1 MLSFSVVK
9 SAGSAGNYYTDKDNY
24 YVLGSM
30 GERWAGQGAEQ
41 LGLQGSVDKDVF
53 TRLLEG
59 RLPDGADLSRMQ
71 DGSNK
76 HRPGYDLTFSAPKS
90 VSMMAMLG
98 GDKRLIDAHNQA
110 VDFAVRQV
118 EALASTRVMT
128 DGQSETVLTGN
139 LVMALFN
146 HDTSRDQDP
155 QLHTHVVVANV
166 TQHNGE
172 WKTLSS
178 DKVGKTGFSEN
189 VLANRIAFGKIY
201 QSELRQ
207 RVEALGYETEVVGKH
222 GMWEMPGVPVEAF
235 SGRSQAIREAVGEDA
250 SLKSRDVAALDTRKS
265 KQHVDPEVRMAEW
278 MQTLKET
285 GFDIRAYRDAADQR
299 AEIRTQAP
307 GPASQDGPDVQQAVT
322 QAIAGLSE
330 RKVQFTYTDVLARTV
345 GILPPEN
352 GVIERARAGIDE
364 AISRE
369 QLIPLD
375 REKGLFTSGIHVLDE
390 LSVRALSRDIMKQ
403 NRVTVHPEKSVPRTA
418 GYSDAVSVLAQDR
431 PSLAIVSGQGGAA
444 GQRERVAELVMM
456 AREQGREVQIIA
468 ADRRSQMNLKQDER
482 LSGELITGRRQLL
495 EGMAFP
501 PGSTVIVDQGEKL
514 SLKETLTLLDGAAR
528 HNVQVLITDSG
539 QRTGTGSALM
549 AMKDAGVNTYRWQGG
564 EQRPAT
570 IISEPDRNV
579 RYARLAGD
587 FAASVKAGEESVAQ
601 VSGVREQ
608 AILTEAI
615 RSELKTQGVLGH
627 PEVTMTA
634 LSPVWL
640 DSRSRYLRDM
650 YRPGMVM
657 EQWNP
662 ETRSHDRY
670 VIDRVTAQSHSLTLR
685 DAQGETQVVRIS
697 SLDSSWSLFRP
708 EKMPVAD
715 GERLRVTGKIPGLRV
730 SGGDRLQVASV
741 SEDAMTVVV
750 PGRAEPATLPVAD
763 SPFTALK
770 LENGWVETPGH
781 SVSDSATVFA
791 SVTQMAMD
799 NATLNGLA
807 RSGRDV
813 RLYSSLDEPRTAE
826 KLARHPSFTVVSDQI
841 KARAGETLLETA
853 ISLQKAG
860 LHTPAQQA
868 IHLALP
874 VLESKN
880 LAFSMVD
887 LLTEAKSFAAEG
899 TGFTEL
905 GGEINA
911 QIKRGDLLYV
921 DVAKG
926 YGTGLLVSRASYEAE
941 KSILRHILEGKEA
954 VTPLME
960 RVPGELM
967 ETLTSGQ
974 RAATRMI
981 LETSDRFT
989 VVQGYAGVGKTTQFR
1004 AVMSA
1009 VNMLPASERPRVVG
1023 LGPTH
1028 RAVGEMRSAGVDAQT
1043 LASFLHDT
1051 QLQAI
1056 APGQPFRLQQTRS
1069 AADVVIMKEIVRQ
1082 TPELREAVYSL
1093 INRDVERALSG
1104 LESVKPSQVPRQEGA
1119 WAPEHSVTEFSHSQ
1133 EAKLAEAQQKAML
1146 KGEAFPDIP
1155 MTLYEAIVRDYTGR
1169 TPEARE
1175 QTLIVTHLNE
1185 DRRVLNSMIH
1195 DAREKAGE
1203 LGKEQ
1208 VMVPVLNTANIR
1220 DGELRRLSTWEN
1232 NPDALALVDSVYHR
1246 IAGISKDDGL
1256 ITLEDAEGNT
1266 RLISPREA
1274 VAEGVTL
1281 YTPDKIRVGTGDRMR
1296 FTKSDRERGYVA
1308 NSVWTVTAVSGDS
1321 VTLSDGQQTRVIR
1334 PGQERAEQHIDLA
1347 YAITAHGAQ
1356 GTSET
1361 FAIALEGTEG
1371 NRKLMAGFESAYVAL
1386 SRMKQHV
1393 QVYTDNRQGWT
1404 DAINNAVQKG
1414 TAHDVFEPKPDR
1426 EVMNAQRLFSTAR
1439 ELRDVA
1445 AGRAVL
1451 RQAGLAGGDSPARFI
1466 APGRKY
1472 PQPYV
1477 ALPAFDRNGRSAGIW
1492 LNPLTTDDGNGLR
1505 GFSGE
1510 GRVKGRGDAQF
1521 VALQGSRNGE
1531 SLLADN
1537 MQDGVRI
1544 ARDNPD
1550 SGVVVRIAGEGRP
1563 WNPGAITGGRV
1574 WGDIPDSSVQPG
1586 AGNGEPVTAEV
1597 LAQRQAEEAIRR
1609 ETERRA
1615 DEIVRKMAENKPD
1628 LPDGKT
1634 ELAVRDIAGQERD
1647 RTASSERETALP
1659 ESVLRE
1665 SQREREAV
1673 REVARENLL
1682 QERLQQMERDMVRD
1696 LQKEKT
1702 LGGD

>member
-146 HDTSRDQDP
+146 HDTSRDQEP
-155 QLHTHVVVANV
+155 QLHTHAVVANV

-299 AEIRTQAP
+299 AETRTQAP
-307 GPASQDGPDVQQAVT
+307 GAVSQEGPDVQQAVT

-456 AREQGREVQIIA
+456 VREQGREVQIIA

-495 EGMAFP
+495 EGMAFT

-608 AILTEAI
+608 AILTQAI

-627 PEVTMTA
+627 QEVTMTA

-715 GERLRVTGKIPGLRV
+715 GERLRVTGKISGLRV

-750 PGRAEPATLPVAD
+750 PGRAEPASLPVSD

-826 KLARHPSFTVVSDQI
+826 KLARQRSGETPDFSNTLFLLDESSMVGNTDM
-841 KARAGETLLETA
+841 ARAYALIA
-853 ISLQKAG
+853 AG
-860 LHTPAQQA
+860 
-868 IHLALP
+868 
-874 VLESKN
+874 
-880 LAFSMVD
+880 
-887 LLTEAKSFAAEG
+887 
-899 TGFTEL
+899 
-905 GGEINA
+905 GG
-911 QIKRGDLLYV
+911 
-921 DVAKG
+921 
-926 YGTGLLVSRASYEAE
+926 
-941 KSILRHILEGKEA
+941 
-954 VTPLME
+954 
-960 RVPGELM
+960 
-967 ETLTSGQ
+967 
-974 RAATRMI
+974 
-981 LETSDRFT
+981 
-989 VVQGYAGVGKTTQFR
+989 R
-1004 AVMSA
+1004 AV
-1009 VNMLPASERPRVVG
+1009 ASG
-1023 LGPTH
+1023 
-1028 RAVGEMRSAGVDAQT
+1028 
-1043 LASFLHDT
+1043 DT
-1051 QLQAI
+1051 DQLQAI

-1069 AADVVIMKEIVRQ
+1069 AADVAIMKEIVRQ

-1104 LESVKPSQVPRQEGA
+1104 LESVKPSQVPRLEGA

-1133 EAKLAEAQQKAML
+1133 EAKLAEAQQKAMQ
-1146 KGEAFPDIP
+1146 KGEAFPDVP

-1256 ITLEDAEGNT
+1256 ISEPAH
-1266 RLISPREA
+1266 
-1274 VAEGVTL
+1274 
-1281 YTPDKIRVGTGDRMR
+1281 TG
-1296 FTKSDRERGYVA
+1296 
-1308 NSVWTVTAVSGDS
+1308 
-1321 VTLSDGQQTRVIR
+1321 
-1334 PGQERAEQHIDLA
+1334 
-1347 YAITAHGAQ
+1347 
-1356 GTSET
+1356 
-1361 FAIALEGTEG
+1361 
-1371 NRKLMAGFESAYVAL
+1371 
-1386 SRMKQHV
+1386 
-1393 QVYTDNRQGWT
+1393 
-1404 DAINNAVQKG
+1404 
-1414 TAHDVFEPKPDR
+1414 
-1426 EVMNAQRLFSTAR
+1426 
-1439 ELRDVA
+1439 
-1445 AGRAVL
+1445 
-1451 RQAGLAGGDSPARFI
+1451 
-1466 APGRKY
+1466 
-1472 PQPYV
+1472 
-1477 ALPAFDRNGRSAGIW
+1477 
-1492 LNPLTTDDGNGLR
+1492 
-1505 GFSGE
+1505 
-1510 GRVKGRGDAQF
+1510 
-1521 VALQGSRNGE
+1521 
-1531 SLLADN
+1531 
-1537 MQDGVRI
+1537 
-1544 ARDNPD
+1544 
-1550 SGVVVRIAGEGRP
+1550 
-1563 WNPGAITGGRV
+1563 
-1574 WGDIPDSSVQPG
+1574 
-1586 AGNGEPVTAEV
+1586 
-1597 LAQRQAEEAIRR
+1597 
-1609 ETERRA
+1609 
-1615 DEIVRKMAENKPD
+1615 
-1628 LPDGKT
+1628 
-1634 ELAVRDIAGQERD
+1634 
-1647 RTASSERETALP
+1647 
-1659 ESVLRE
+1659 
-1665 SQREREAV
+1665 
-1673 REVARENLL
+1673 
-1682 QERLQQMERDMVRD
+1682 
-1696 LQKEKT
+1696 
-1702 LGGD
+1702 

>member
-1 MLSFSVVK
+1 M
-9 SAGSAGNYYTDKDNY
+9 NNP
-24 YVLGSM
+24 
-30 GERWAGQGAEQ
+30 
-41 LGLQGSVDKDVF
+41 
-53 TRLLEG
+53 LE
-59 RLPDGADLSRMQ
+59 
-71 DGSNK
+71 
-76 HRPGYDLTFSAPKS
+76 
-90 VSMMAMLG
+90 
-98 GDKRLIDAHNQA
+98 
-110 VDFAVRQV
+110 
-118 EALASTRVMT
+118 
-128 DGQSETVLTGN
+128 
-139 LVMALFN
+139 
-146 HDTSRDQDP
+146 
-155 QLHTHVVVANV
+155 
-166 TQHNGE
+166 
-172 WKTLSS
+172 
-178 DKVGKTGFSEN
+178 
-189 VLANRIAFGKIY
+189 
-201 QSELRQ
+201 
-207 RVEALGYETEVVGKH
+207 
-222 GMWEMPGVPVEAF
+222 
-235 SGRSQAIREAVGEDA
+235 
-250 SLKSRDVAALDTRKS
+250 
-265 KQHVDPEVRMAEW
+265 
-278 MQTLKET
+278 
-285 GFDIRAYRDAADQR
+285 
-299 AEIRTQAP
+299 
-307 GPASQDGPDVQQAVT
+307 AVT
-322 QAIAGLSE
+322 QAVNSLVTALKLPDESAKANEVLGEMSFPQFSRLLPYRDYNQESGL
-330 RKVQFTYTDVLARTV
+330 FMNDTTMGFML
-345 GILPPEN
+345 
-352 GVIERARAGIDE
+352 E
-364 AISRE
+364 AIPINGANESIVEALDHMLRTK
-369 QLIPLD
+369 LPRGIPLCIHLMSSQLVGD
-375 REKGLFTSGIHVLDE
+375 RIEYGLREFSWSGEQAERFNAIT
-390 LSVRALSRDIMKQ
+390 RAYYMKAAATQ
-403 NRVTVHPEKSVPRTA
+403 FPLPE
-418 GYSDAVSVLAQDR
+418 G
-431 PSLAIVSGQGGAA
+431 
-444 GQRERVAELVMM
+444 
-456 AREQGREVQIIA
+456 
-468 ADRRSQMNLKQDER
+468 MNLPLTLRHYRVFISYCSPSKKKSRADILEMENLVKIIRASLQGASITTQTVDAQAFIDIV
-482 LSGELITGRRQLL
+482 GEMINHNPDSLYPKRRQLDPYSDL
-495 EGMAFP
+495 NYQCVEDSFDLKVRADYLTLGLRENGRNSTARILNFHLARNPEIAFLWNMADNYSNLLNP
-501 PGSTVIVDQGEKL
+501 EL
-514 SLKETLTLLDGAAR
+514 SISCPFILTLTLVVED
-528 HNVQVLITDSG
+528 QVKTH
-539 QRTGTGSALM
+539 
-549 AMKDAGVNTYRWQGG
+549 
-564 EQRPAT
+564 
-570 IISEPDRNV
+570 SE
-579 RYARLAGD
+579 A
-587 FAASVKAGEESVAQ
+587 
-601 VSGVREQ
+601 
-608 AILTEAI
+608 
-615 RSELKTQGVLGH
+615 
-627 PEVTMTA
+627 
-634 LSPVWL
+634 
-640 DSRSRYLRDM
+640 SRSRYLRDM

-670 VIDRVTAQSHSLTLR
+670 VIDRVTAQSNSLTLR

-750 PGRAEPATLPVAD
+750 PGRAEPASLPVAD

-770 LENGWVETPGH
+770 LESGWVETPGH
-781 SVSDSATVFA
+781 SVSDSAKVFA

-813 RLYSSLDEPRTAE
+813 RLYSSLDETRTAE
-826 KLARHPSFTVVSDQI
+826 KLARHPSFTVVSEQI
-841 KARAGETLLETA
+841 KTRAGETSLETA
-853 ISLQKAG
+853 ISHQKSA

-874 VLESKN
+874 VVESKK
-880 LAFSMVD
+880 LAFSQVD

-899 TGFTEL
+899 TSFTDL

-926 YGTGLLVSRASYEAE
+926 YGTDLLVSRASYEAE

-967 ETLTSGQ
+967 EKLTSGQ

-1051 QLQAI
+1051 QLQQRSGETPDFSNTLFLLDESSMVGNTDMARAYALIAAGGGRAVASGDTDQLQAI

-1104 LESVKPSQVPRQEGA
+1104 LERVKPSQVPRLEGA

-1146 KGEAFPDIP
+1146 KGEAFPDVP

-1203 LGKEQ
+1203 LGQEQ

-1232 NPDALALVDSVYHR
+1232 NPDALALVDNVYHR
-1246 IAGISKDDGL
+1246 IAGISRDDGL
-1256 ITLEDAEGNT
+1256 ITLQDAEGNT

-1281 YTPDKIRVGTGDRMR
+1281 YTPDTIRVGTGDRMR

-1356 GTSET
+1356 GASET

-1393 QVYTDNRQGWT
+1393 QVYTDDRHGWT

-1414 TAHDVFEPKPDR
+1414 TAHDVLEPKADR
-1426 EVMNAQRLFSTAR
+1426 EVMNAERLFSTAR

-1477 ALPAFDRNGRSAGIW
+1477 ALPAFDRNGKSAGIW

-1510 GRVKGRGDAQF
+1510 GRVKGSGDAQF

-1537 MQDGVRI
+1537 MQDGIRI

-1574 WGDIPDSSVQPG
+1574 WGDIPDNSVQPG

-1628 LPDGKT
+1628 LPDSKT
-1634 ELAVRDIAGQERD
+1634 EQAVREIAGQERD
-1647 RTASSERETALP
+1647 RSAISEREAALP

-1665 SQREREAV
+1665 SQREREVV

>member
-1 MLSFSVVK
+1 
-9 SAGSAGNYYTDKDNY
+9 
-24 YVLGSM
+24 
-30 GERWAGQGAEQ
+30 AGQGAEQ
-41 LGLQGSVDKDVF
+41 LGLQGSVDKDIF

-299 AEIRTQAP
+299 AETRTQAP
-307 GPASQDGPDVQQAVT
+307 GAVSQEGPDVQQAVT

-482 LSGELITGRRQLL
+482 LSGELITGRRQLQ
-495 EGMAFP
+495 EGMIFT

-608 AILTEAI
+608 AMLTQTI

-670 VIDRVTAQSHSLTLR
+670 VIDRV
-685 DAQGETQVVRIS
+685 
-697 SLDSSWSLFRP
+697 
-708 EKMPVAD
+708 
-715 GERLRVTGKIPGLRV
+715 
-730 SGGDRLQVASV
+730 
-741 SEDAMTVVV
+741 
-750 PGRAEPATLPVAD
+750 
-763 SPFTALK
+763 
-770 LENGWVETPGH
+770 
-781 SVSDSATVFA
+781 
-791 SVTQMAMD
+791 
-799 NATLNGLA
+799 
-807 RSGRDV
+807 
-813 RLYSSLDEPRTAE
+813 
-826 KLARHPSFTVVSDQI
+826 
-841 KARAGETLLETA
+841 
-853 ISLQKAG
+853 
-860 LHTPAQQA
+860 
-868 IHLALP
+868 
-874 VLESKN
+874 
-880 LAFSMVD
+880 
-887 LLTEAKSFAAEG
+887 
-899 TGFTEL
+899 
-905 GGEINA
+905 
-911 QIKRGDLLYV
+911 
-921 DVAKG
+921 
-926 YGTGLLVSRASYEAE
+926 
-941 KSILRHILEGKEA
+941 
-954 VTPLME
+954 
-960 RVPGELM
+960 
-967 ETLTSGQ
+967 
-974 RAATRMI
+974 
-981 LETSDRFT
+981 
-989 VVQGYAGVGKTTQFR
+989 
-1004 AVMSA
+1004 
-1009 VNMLPASERPRVVG
+1009 
-1023 LGPTH
+1023 
-1028 RAVGEMRSAGVDAQT
+1028 
-1043 LASFLHDT
+1043 
-1051 QLQAI
+1051 
-1056 APGQPFRLQQTRS
+1056 
-1069 AADVVIMKEIVRQ
+1069 
-1082 TPELREAVYSL
+1082 
-1093 INRDVERALSG
+1093 
-1104 LESVKPSQVPRQEGA
+1104 
-1119 WAPEHSVTEFSHSQ
+1119 
-1133 EAKLAEAQQKAML
+1133 
-1146 KGEAFPDIP
+1146 
-1155 MTLYEAIVRDYTGR
+1155 
-1169 TPEARE
+1169 
-1175 QTLIVTHLNE
+1175 
-1185 DRRVLNSMIH
+1185 
-1195 DAREKAGE
+1195 
-1203 LGKEQ
+1203 
-1208 VMVPVLNTANIR
+1208 PVLNTANIR

-1232 NPDALALVDSVYHR
+1232 NPDALALVDNVYHR

-1256 ITLEDAEGNT
+1256 ITLQDAEGNT

-1281 YTPDKIRVGTGDRMR
+1281 YTPDTIRVGTGDRMR

-1347 YAITAHGAQ
+1347 CAITAHGAQ
-1356 GTSET
+1356 GASET

-1371 NRKLMAGFESAYVAL
+1371 NRKQMAGFESAYVAL

-1393 QVYTDNRQGWT
+1393 QVYTDDRQGWT

-1414 TAHDVFEPKPDR
+1414 TAHDVLEPKPDR
-1426 EVMNAQRLFSTAR
+1426 EVMNAERLFSTAR

-1477 ALPAFDRNGRSAGIW
+1477 ALPAFDRNGKSAGIW

-1510 GRVKGRGDAQF
+1510 GRVKGSGDAQF

-1597 LAQRQAEEAIRR
+1597 LTQQQAEEAIRR

-1634 ELAVRDIAGQERD
+1634 ELAVREIAGQERD
-1647 RTASSERETALP
+1647 RAAITEREAALP

-1682 QERLQQMERDMVRD
+1682 QERLQQVERDMVRD

>member
-1 MLSFSVVK
+1 MASINTIVKRKQYLWLGIVVVGTASAIGGALYLSDVDMSGNGETVAEQEPVPDMTGVVDTTFDDKVRQHATTEMQVTAAQMQKQYEEIRRELDVLNKQRGDDQRRIEKLGQDNAALAEQVKALGANPVTATGEPVPQMPASPPGPEGEPQPGNTPVSFPPQGSVAVPPPTAFYPGNGVTPPPQVTYQSVPVPNRIQRK
-9 SAGSAGNYYTDKDNY
+9 VFNYYTDKDNY

-30 GERWAGQGAEQ
+30 GERWAGRGAEQ

-59 RLPDGADLSRMQ
+59 KLPDGADLSRMQ

-90 VSMMAMLG
+90 VSVMAMLG

-146 HDTSRDQDP
+146 HDTSRDQEP
-155 QLHTHVVVANV
+155 QLHTHAVVANV

-178 DKVGKTGFSEN
+178 DKVGKTGFIEN
-189 VLANRIAFGKIY
+189 VYANQIAFGRLYREKLKE
-201 QSELRQ
+201 Q
-207 RVEALGYETEVVGKH
+207 VEALGYETEVVGKH

-299 AEIRTQAP
+299 AETRTQTP

-482 LSGELITGRRQLL
+482 LSGELITGRRQLQ
-495 EGMAFP
+495 EGMAFT
-501 PGSTVIVDQGEKL
+501 PGNTVIVDQGEKL

-579 RYARLAGD
+579 RYARLA
-587 FAASVKAGEESVAQ
+587 
-601 VSGVREQ
+601 
-608 AILTEAI
+608 
-615 RSELKTQGVLGH
+615 
-627 PEVTMTA
+627 
-634 LSPVWL
+634 
-640 DSRSRYLRDM
+640 
-650 YRPGMVM
+650 
-657 EQWNP
+657 
-662 ETRSHDRY
+662 
-670 VIDRVTAQSHSLTLR
+670 
-685 DAQGETQVVRIS
+685 
-697 SLDSSWSLFRP
+697 
-708 EKMPVAD
+708 
-715 GERLRVTGKIPGLRV
+715 
-730 SGGDRLQVASV
+730 
-741 SEDAMTVVV
+741 
-750 PGRAEPATLPVAD
+750 
-763 SPFTALK
+763 
-770 LENGWVETPGH
+770 
-781 SVSDSATVFA
+781 
-791 SVTQMAMD
+791 
-799 NATLNGLA
+799 
-807 RSGRDV
+807 
-813 RLYSSLDEPRTAE
+813 
-826 KLARHPSFTVVSDQI
+826 
-841 KARAGETLLETA
+841 
-853 ISLQKAG
+853 
-860 LHTPAQQA
+860 
-868 IHLALP
+868 
-874 VLESKN
+874 
-880 LAFSMVD
+880 
-887 LLTEAKSFAAEG
+887 
-899 TGFTEL
+899 
-905 GGEINA
+905 
-911 QIKRGDLLYV
+911 
-921 DVAKG
+921 
-926 YGTGLLVSRASYEAE
+926 
-941 KSILRHILEGKEA
+941 
-954 VTPLME
+954 
-960 RVPGELM
+960 
-967 ETLTSGQ
+967 
-974 RAATRMI
+974 
-981 LETSDRFT
+981 
-989 VVQGYAGVGKTTQFR
+989 
-1004 AVMSA
+1004 
-1009 VNMLPASERPRVVG
+1009 
-1023 LGPTH
+1023 
-1028 RAVGEMRSAGVDAQT
+1028 
-1043 LASFLHDT
+1043 SFLHDT
-1051 QLQAI
+1051 QLLQRSGETPNFSNTLFLLDESSMVGNTDMARAYALIAAGGGRAVASGDTDQLQAI

-1281 YTPDKIRVGTGDRMR
+1281 YTPDTIRVGTGDRMR

-1356 GTSET
+1356 GASET

-1404 DAINNAVQKG
+1404 DVINNAVQKG

-1477 ALPAFDRNGRSAGIW
+1477 ALPAFDRNGKSAGIW

-1510 GRVKGRGDAQF
+1510 GRVKGSGDAQF

-1563 WNPGAITGGRV
+1563 WNPRTITGGRV
-1574 WGDIPDSSVQPG
+1574 WGDIPDNSVQPG

-1634 ELAVRDIAGQERD
+1634 EQAVRDIAGLERD
-1647 RTASSERETALP
+1647 RSAISEREAALP

-1665 SQREREAV
+1665 PQRVREAV

>member
-1 MLSFSVVK
+1 MMSIAQVR

-30 GERWAGQGAEQ
+30 GERWAGRGAEQ

-71 DGSNK
+71 DGSNR

-146 HDTSRDQDP
+146 HDTSRDQEP
-155 QLHTHVVVANV
+155 QLHTHAVVANV

-178 DKVGKTGFSEN
+178 DKVGKTGFIEN
-189 VLANRIAFGKIY
+189 VYANQIAFGRLYREKLKE
-201 QSELRQ
+201 Q
-207 RVEALGYETEVVGKH
+207 VEALGYETEVVGKH

-299 AEIRTQAP
+299 AEARTQAP
-307 GPASQDGPDVQQAVT
+307 GAVSQEGPDVQQAVT

-456 AREQGREVQIIA
+456 VREQGREVQIIA

-482 LSGELITGRRQLL
+482 LSGELT
-495 EGMAFP
+495 
-501 PGSTVIVDQGEKL
+501 
-514 SLKETLTLLDGAAR
+514 
-528 HNVQVLITDSG
+528 
-539 QRTGTGSALM
+539 
-549 AMKDAGVNTYRWQGG
+549 
-564 EQRPAT
+564 
-570 IISEPDRNV
+570 
-579 RYARLAGD
+579 
-587 FAASVKAGEESVAQ
+587 
-601 VSGVREQ
+601 
-608 AILTEAI
+608 
-615 RSELKTQGVLGH
+615 
-627 PEVTMTA
+627 
-634 LSPVWL
+634 
-640 DSRSRYLRDM
+640 
-650 YRPGMVM
+650 
-657 EQWNP
+657 
-662 ETRSHDRY
+662 
-670 VIDRVTAQSHSLTLR
+670 
-685 DAQGETQVVRIS
+685 
-697 SLDSSWSLFRP
+697 
-708 EKMPVAD
+708 
-715 GERLRVTGKIPGLRV
+715 
-730 SGGDRLQVASV
+730 
-741 SEDAMTVVV
+741 
-750 PGRAEPATLPVAD
+750 
-763 SPFTALK
+763 
-770 LENGWVETPGH
+770 
-781 SVSDSATVFA
+781 
-791 SVTQMAMD
+791 
-799 NATLNGLA
+799 
-807 RSGRDV
+807 
-813 RLYSSLDEPRTAE
+813 
-826 KLARHPSFTVVSDQI
+826 
-841 KARAGETLLETA
+841 
-853 ISLQKAG
+853 
-860 LHTPAQQA
+860 
-868 IHLALP
+868 
-874 VLESKN
+874 
-880 LAFSMVD
+880 
-887 LLTEAKSFAAEG
+887 
-899 TGFTEL
+899 
-905 GGEINA
+905 
-911 QIKRGDLLYV
+911 
-921 DVAKG
+921 
-926 YGTGLLVSRASYEAE
+926 
-941 KSILRHILEGKEA
+941 
-954 VTPLME
+954 
-960 RVPGELM
+960 
-967 ETLTSGQ
+967 
-974 RAATRMI
+974 
-981 LETSDRFT
+981 
-989 VVQGYAGVGKTTQFR
+989 
-1004 AVMSA
+1004 
-1009 VNMLPASERPRVVG
+1009 
-1023 LGPTH
+1023 
-1028 RAVGEMRSAGVDAQT
+1028 
-1043 LASFLHDT
+1043 
-1051 QLQAI
+1051 
-1056 APGQPFRLQQTRS
+1056 
-1069 AADVVIMKEIVRQ
+1069 
-1082 TPELREAVYSL
+1082 
-1093 INRDVERALSG
+1093 
-1104 LESVKPSQVPRQEGA
+1104 
-1119 WAPEHSVTEFSHSQ
+1119 PEHSVTEFSHSQ

-1281 YTPDKIRVGTGDRMR
+1281 YTPDTIRVGTGDRMR

-1356 GTSET
+1356 GASET

-1371 NRKLMAGFESAYVAL
+1371 GRKQMAGFESAYVAL

-1414 TAHDVFEPKPDR
+1414 TAHDVLEPGSDR
-1426 EVMNAQRLFSTAR
+1426 EVMNAERLFSTAR

-1477 ALPAFDRNGRSAGIW
+1477 ALPAFDRNGKSAGIW

-1510 GRVKGRGDAQF
+1510 GRVKGSGDAQF

-1574 WGDIPDSSVQPG
+1574 WGDIPDNSVQPG
-1586 AGNGEPVTAEV
+1586 AGNGEPITAEV

-1634 ELAVRDIAGQERD
+1634 EQAVREITGQERD
-1647 RTASSERETALP
+1647 RAAITEREAALP

-1665 SQREREAV
+1665 PQREREAV

-1682 QERLQQMERDMVRD
+1682 QERLQQMELDMVRD